1 MSLEIVC
8 IVDRE
13 RDTARQ
19 FTADPLLLQEIA
31 RSCFKYLSSVLYG
44 YKIPC
49 TVRVL
54 EIGPD
59 ATTLE
64 NRSALEALS
73 RGARELGTFFF
84 SGWAIDPARA
94 TVWST
99 HPFNGLLA
107 GRRKLERLL
116 RDPKPP
122 TPRIPAAFRKRFPA
136 ATALVIGWLAL
147 VFSVE
152 ASIAHV
158 SATKGIDLAT
168 LVALGGESRTLVV
181 SSGEWHRIFTA
192 ALLHADALHLLLNCI
207 AL

>member
-1 MSLEIVC
+1 MYPIAELIAQHFIAEGFVEGGVPEVERLAGTCDRLLTRQGMSLEIVC

-152 ASIAHV
+152 ASI
-158 SATKGIDLAT
+158 
-168 LVALGGESRTLVV
+168 
-181 SSGEWHRIFTA
+181 
-192 ALLHADALHLLLNCI
+192 
-207 AL
+207 